1 MGWIKFDTDT
11 SDKPEVWQI
20 ANDLGID
27 PDAVVGKL
35 LRVWAWFDDHTVDG
49 NAPCVTKKLLDRAVG
64 VTGFCDSMVSAGWM
78 TDDGVMV
85 GLSNFDRHNGKTA
98 KERALTAQRVANS
111 RAKGNGASNGTSVTS
126 ALPREEKEKSKNK
139 DQEQK
144 TYRAPR
150 SLSVSV
156 DELVNDHGV
165 DKQVAADW
173 LTVRKAKKSPL
184 TQTALDNLITE
195 FATAGLSVAD
205 GVRLCV
211 QRGWVGFKPDWLK
224 NEAPNDT
231 ATNHRRRLTPADVC
245 QLENEQHAAR
255 REGRVYNA

>member
-78 TDDGVMV
+78 TDDGKTI
-85 GLSNFDRHNGKTA
+85 GLSNFERHNGKTA
-98 KERALTAQRVANS
+98 KDRALTAQRVANN
-111 RAKGNGASNGTSVTS
+111 RAKSNATGNGASVTS
-126 ALPREEKEKSKNK
+126 ALPREEKEKSKK
-139 DQEQK
+139 EDQKQK
-144 TYRAPR
+144 TDRAAR
-150 SLSVSV
+150 SVSV
-156 DELVNDHGV
+156 SAEQLANDHGV

-195 FATAGLSVAD
+195 FATAGLSTAD

-211 QRGWVGFKPDWLK
+211 ERGWVGFKPDWLK
-224 NEAPNDT
+224 NGVSHET
-231 ATNHRRRLTPADVC
+231 ATTHRRRLTPADVC
-245 QLENEQHAAR
+245 RLENEQHAAR